1 MPEFCILDFDTK
13 KIRVNQEKIN
23 WCMPPSKLGLNMS
36 IAKMDHFLENYLMKD
51 RQRHQLESLK
61 QIYIE
66 RLIEKS
72 KSN

>member
-1 MPEFCILDFDTK
+1 
-13 KIRVNQEKIN
+13 
-23 WCMPPSKLGLNMS
+23 MPPSKLGLNMS
-36 IAKMDHFLENYLMKD
+36 ISKMDYFLENYRMTE
-51 RQRHQLESLK
+51 RQRLQLESLK